1 MKAISALAAAAC
13 VILVLT
19 HIITGQITKSD
30 SPLKIE
36 VLQPRSIA
44 TPLQPEKA
52 RPGRSFTRS
61 GQPETPN
68 GLLAPIDEK
77 FVSDTAM
84 GNNAIIAMS
93 QIAKERA
100 AIPSVRDFA
109 ERSLQR
115 SESANQDMA
124 QLLEEIG
131 VKLPEGVALNDQ
143 FVIDRL
149 QELKGT
155 DLDQA
160 YVRQQMGLLA
170 TLIDTYRDAEKS
182 MKDKRL
188 RSFAKDRRHSIEER
202 YQELRALD
210 NRSSPA
216 MSMVIKVDQ

>member
-19 HIITGQITKSD
+19 HIIEGQITKSD

-44 TPLQPEKA
+44 TPLQPQKA

-202 YQELRALD
+202 YKELRALD